1 MNSPTPQTAQTPT
14 LNTTGG
20 ELAKALAALQAEM
33 PVIPKGQRANVAM
46 KGGGSYSYTY
56 ASLHDVTRVIYPLLA
71 KHGLSFTCAPQVRPD
86 GTGTVGGILLH
97 VSGESVSSSLPLF
110 GRTAQELGSSLT
122 YARRYLLGC
131 LTGVVTDDDED
142 GTLADKAAQTEVPV
156 TERTRRHM
164 FKLFSQKGIPEEQQ
178 LAGINY
184 ITRGNY
190 ESRSEITESDAQQV
204 IAQLQTRPDA
214 PTPQQQAEAAAAESE
229 SDAAAAAADAAGMP
243 DQHEIG
249 DRG

>member
-1 MNSPTPQTAQTPT
+1 MNSPTTPQTPT

-20 ELAKALAALQAEM
+20 ELAKSLAALQAEM

-97 VSGESVSSSLPLF
+97 TSGESVSSSLPLF

-178 LAGINY
+178 LAGINHV
-184 ITRGNY
+184 TQGNY
-190 ESRSEITESDAQQV
+190 ESRGDITESDAQRV

-214 PTPQQQAEAAAAESE
+214 TVPQDPPAPPAS
-229 SDAAAAAADAAGMP
+229 ADAAQQAAENGP
-243 DQHEIG
+243 VQS
-249 DRG
+249 